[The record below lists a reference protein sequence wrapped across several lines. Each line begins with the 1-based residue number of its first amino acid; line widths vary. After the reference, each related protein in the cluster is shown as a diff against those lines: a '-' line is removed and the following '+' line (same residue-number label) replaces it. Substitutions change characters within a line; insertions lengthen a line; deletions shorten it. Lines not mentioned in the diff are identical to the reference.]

1 MGTGSQIITL
11 NKIERYFPSGRM
23 FLTFQELFQS
33 IGINMFELM
42 GNIQIENVIHSS
54 LNLNLNVFKQSRN
67 YNFGGSI
74 SNINEGSFNIQ
85 NLLGSIL
92 KEFVL
97 QYKSFIP
104 EFSEILLLGGIS
116 KKISILPDLFK
127 IYYPKST
134 VILLEDDIEST
145 HKGMIK
151 YIKEEL

>member
-1 MGTGSQIITL
+1 
-11 NKIERYFPSGRM
+11 
-23 FLTFQELFQS
+23 
-33 IGINMFELM
+33 MFELM
-42 GNIQIENVIHSS
+42 GNIQIENVTHSS
-54 LNLNLNVFKQSRN
+54 LNLNLNVFKQSQN